1 MNEALRPYTL
11 GEILDRTMQLYR
23 RNFLLFAGSAAPP
36 SAVMLAMLL
45 AIAAVVGFFARAGV
59 GGVKAHGV
67 AMAIVLIA
75 VAAVAVPA
83 EIGATVVSQAALV
96 RAGISAHL
104 GQKLRIREAIKSVWP
119 RFWTYLGLLLLQTLF
134 VALIPGAIAGGAI
147 GAAIALTATA
157 RSSGLVGGAA
167 VGFFTFL
174 IVAAALVSIILLLLT
189 YSLAMPACVAEQ
201 MPAWAAM
208 QRSGKLTEGTRGR
221 IFLMLLLIWA
231 LSAVVSMAAY
241 IPMMIVTAVVSAMGH
256 GAQYAVVVFVI
267 AEIVNVLVNF
277 AVQVLVTPVYATALV
292 LFYFDQRIRTEGYDI
307 EWMMEQAGLAGATAW
322 GAAADA
328 GAGNTG

>member
-1 MNEALRPYTL
+1 MSEPLRPYTL

-36 SAVMLAMLL
+36 SVVMVAMLL
-45 AIAAVVGFFARAGV
+45 AIAAVVGFFARASV

-67 AMAIVLIA
+67 AVAMVLIA
-75 VAAVAVPA
+75 VLAVAVPA
-83 EIGATVVSQAALV
+83 EMGATVVSQAALV
-96 RAGISAHL
+96 RAAISAHM

-119 RFWTYLGLLLLQTLF
+119 RFWRYFGLLLLQMLF
-134 VALIPGAIAGGAI
+134 VVIIPGAIAGAAI
-147 GAAIALTATA
+147 GAAIALAAVA
-157 RSSGLVGGAA
+157 RNSGLAGGAA
-167 VGFFTFL
+167 VGFSTFFIFV
-174 IVAAALVSIILLLLT
+174 IVAAAAVAVVELLLV

-208 QRSGKLTEGTRGR
+208 QRSVKLTKGTRGR

-231 LSAVVSMAAY
+231 LSVVVSTAAY
-241 IPMMIVTAVVSAMGH
+241 IPMFIVTVVVSAMGH
-256 GAQYAVVVFVI
+256 GAQYAVVLIVI

-292 LFYFDQRIRTEGYDI
+292 LLYFDQRIRTEGYDI
-307 EWMMEQAGLAGATAW
+307 EWMMEQAGLAGALP
-322 GAAADA
+322 
-328 GAGNTG
+328 AGNAG